1 MIRMKLRSAIHI
13 ALCSVALSNN
23 ITSASELTPFT
34 TDGCSMFPNGD
45 SANKVKWMRCCTQH
59 DYAYWKGGTEDDRFR
74 ADEALK
80 QCVAD
85 LGESEISMLMH
96 LGVRLGGEPYFPTWY
111 RWGYG
116 WPYLRGYQ
124 SLSEKENEQVMQRMI
139 ELQQLINEFIESE
152 N

>member
-1 MIRMKLRSAIHI
+1 MWSIKIIVSALVLI
-13 ALCSVALSNN
+13 AVPVTAE
-23 ITSASELTPFT
+23 ELTPFT

-45 SANKVKWMRCCTQH
+45 TSNTVKWMQCCTRH
-59 DYAYWKGGTEDDRFR
+59 DYSYWKGGTEQERLQ

-80 QCVAD
+80 QCVAE
-85 LGESEISMLMH
+85 LGESELSVLMH

-124 SLSEKENEQVMQRMI
+124 ALSEQEHEQVKQRMF
-139 ELQQLINEFIESE
+139 ELQQLINEFVESE
-152 N
+152 Q